1 MKLSDVLLI
10 LTLSLLSIGS
20 FFAFQRLQ
28 AAAVTDDGVA
38 VVVFRNQ
45 PILRISLYDD
55 THEVLIARH
64 VLSVDRNND
73 HFVVEGVLGPVTI
86 ERANGMVRVIDETSP
101 QNICQFQGATN
112 SRLKPLTCLPN
123 EVIIRIESDQF
134 NEDEEDAILS

>member
-1 MKLSDVLLI
+1 MKVADIILIVVLSV
-10 LTLSLLSIGS
+10 LSISS
-20 FFAFQRLQ
+20 FFVFQRLQ
-28 AAAVTDDGVA
+28 AQAVTDDGVA
-38 VVVFRNQ
+38 VVIFQNQ

-55 THEVLIARH
+55 THQVLNPNH
-64 VLSVDRNND
+64 VISVDRTRD
-73 HFVVEGVLGPVTI
+73 HFVVEGLLGPVTI

-123 EVIIRIESDQF
+123 EVIIRVESDAF

>member
-1 MKLSDVLLI
+1 MKLADILLI
-10 LTLSLLSIGS
+10 IVLTVLSISS
-20 FFAFQRLQ
+20 FFVFQKIQ

-38 VVVFRNQ
+38 VVIFQNQ

-55 THEVLIARH
+55 THQILNPNH
-64 VLSVDRNND
+64 VIRVDRAND
-73 HFVVEGVLGPVTI
+73 HFVVEGLLGPVTI

-101 QNICQFQGATN
+101 QNICQFQGATK

-123 EVIIRIESDQF
+123 EVIIRVESNQF